1 MKATHVILVLLTLA
15 LGGCSGMRIVDSDV
29 TSFSASTTQA
39 VTLPV
44 RYRFERLPSQQA
56 RATQSSALEALAQP
70 VLEQAGLRRD
80 DVAPDYTVQLDLRQ
94 FRDAQSPWDDAR
106 FVGAYQLYFPQPGRY
121 GLLMRSPPLAFGV
134 PESPYY
140 RRELAVVVRRL
151 ADMQVVFESRAK
163 HDGPWPDDAAILSA
177 MLQAAMQRFPAA
189 PAGARR
195 VLIEIAR

>member
-1 MKATHVILVLLTLA
+1 MKTIKALLVLLTLA

-39 VTLPV
+39 IALPM

-56 RATQSSALEALAQP
+56 RAAQSSALEVLAQP

-80 DVAPDYTVQLDLRQ
+80 DAAADYTVQLDLRQ
-94 FRDAQSPWDDAR
+94 FRDRQSPWDDAR
-106 FVGAYQLYFPQPGRY
+106 FIAPYHLYYAQPGRY
-121 GLLMRSPPLAFGV
+121 GLLMRSPPLGFWV

-163 HDGPWPDDAAILSA
+163 HDGPWPDDGAILPA
-177 MLQAAMQRFPAA
+177 MLRAALQGFPVAQNG
-189 PAGARR
+189 PRR
-195 VLIEIAR
+195 VLIEITR